1 MADLPSML
9 GEDPAFLEVEAQVSR
24 LAAIDRPCLVIG
36 ERGTGKELLATRLHY
51 LSPRWDGPLVK
62 VNCAALTESLL
73 DTELFG
79 HEAGAFTGAQRQHVG
94 RFERA
99 DGGTLLL
106 DEIASA
112 SAAVQE
118 KVLRVIEYGEMERVG
133 GRRTIQLDVRVV
145 GAANVDLPSLAR
157 NGAFR
162 ADLLDRLA
170 FEVVTLPPLR
180 ARPVDVMALA
190 HAFALEIT
198 QTMGRDVFP
207 GFSPRAE
214 KLLLAHS
221 WPGNVR
227 ELKNVVERAVYR
239 SESSDVAIDTVV
251 IDPFDSPWR
260 PPARPAD
267 AEDRAPA
274 RQSSAR
280 QSPARQSDASGLAG
294 FDGADASA
302 GLMGSEKLGSE
313 KPGDAER
320 SAPAGP
326 SGTGGA
332 TADFTTEVARFER
345 GLLER
350 ALHATRHNQRETA
363 RALGLGYHQ
372 LRRLLKKHA
381 LA

>member
-1 MADLPSML
+1 MAAPPSIL
-9 GEDPAFLEVEAQVSR
+9 GEDPAFLEVEEQISR

-51 LSPRWDGPLVK
+51 LSLRWDGPLVK
-62 VNCAALTESLL
+62 VNCAALAQSLL

-133 GRRTIQLDVRVV
+133 GRRTIQLDVRVI
-145 GAANVDLPSLAR
+145 GATNVDLPSLAR
-157 NGAFR
+157 SGAFR

-170 FEVVTLPPLR
+170 FEVVTIPPLR
-180 ARPVDVMALA
+180 ARPADIMTLA
-190 HAFALEIT
+190 NAFALEIT
-198 QTMGRDVFP
+198 GALGKDAFP
-207 GFSPRAE
+207 GFGPRAE
-214 KLLLAHS
+214 ETLLGYS

-239 SESSDVAIDTVV
+239 SASSDAPIDTVV
-251 IDPFDSPWR
+251 IDPFDNPWR
-260 PPARPAD
+260 PPPGPTGISLAD
-267 AEDRAPA
+267 RTPA
-274 RQSSAR
+274 RRAEPSE
-280 QSPARQSDASGLAG
+280 PAELRV
-294 FDGADASA
+294 
-302 GLMGSEKLGSE
+302 
-313 KPGDAER
+313 
-320 SAPAGP
+320 
-326 SGTGGA
+326 
-332 TADFTTEVARFER
+332 TADGPIDFKAEVAQFECA
-345 GLLER
+345 LLKR
-350 ALHATRHNQRETA
+350 ALDVSRHNQGGTA
-363 RALGLGYHQ
+363 RMLGLGYHQ